1 MATRDWFV
9 GAALA
14 AVTLVPAAA
23 PAATMVGDWVEILA
37 TTSGADQGYRELGV
51 VHVGDP
57 TQASSDPMATGPV
70 NVSVTPS
77 QIVLSWTRSDVT
89 LTPPVRSFEF
99 IDLTHPYTSATPA
112 SYTPGVALS
121 FFGGDVFVNITNV
134 MQKRGEQF
142 TVNVSAAS
150 AVPEPAPWATM
161 LVGLAA
167 FGAVARSRRRAAT
180 AIA

>member
-1 MATRDWFV
+1 MQV
-9 GAALA
+9 G
-14 AVTLVPAAA
+14 
-23 PAATMVGDWVEILA
+23 G
-37 TTSGADQGYRELGV
+37 
-51 VHVGDP
+51 P
-57 TQASSDPMATGPV
+57 TQTVADPMAAGPLNV
-70 NVSVTPS
+70 NITPS

-89 LTPPVRSFEF
+89 LSAPVRSYEF

-121 FFGGDVFVNITNV
+121 FFGGDVFVNITKV
-134 MQKRGEQF
+134 MQKRGDTF
-142 TVNVSAAS
+142 SVDVNSAA

-167 FGAVARSRRRAAT
+167 FGTVVRARRRAAA